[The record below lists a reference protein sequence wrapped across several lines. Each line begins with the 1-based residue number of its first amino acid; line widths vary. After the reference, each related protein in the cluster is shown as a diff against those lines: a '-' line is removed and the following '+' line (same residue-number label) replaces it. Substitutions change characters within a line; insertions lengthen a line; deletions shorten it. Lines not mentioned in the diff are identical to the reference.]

1 MGFFHKTVRI
11 DRFVRGKTS
20 PSVFNKDEAAFGFY
34 RRLLRVVVL
43 CEKSIDGKE
52 FVKTLIR
59 SFLIVAGIAAGH
71 VLPA

>member
-11 DRFVRGKTS
+11 DRFVRRKTG
-20 PSVFNKDEAAFGFY
+20 PSVFDKDEAAFGFFG
-34 RRLLRVVVL
+34 LL

-59 SFLIVAGIAAGH
+59 SFLIVAGIAAVH